1 MFLKSIELRGFKSF
15 ADKTELNFKKG
26 VTAVVGPNGSG
37 KSNISDAVRWVLG
50 EQSAKSLR
58 GGKMEDVIFAGTQYR
73 KPVGLAQVSLTLDNS
88 KGELPI
94 DYNDVVITRRIFRS
108 GDSEYLINNT
118 NCRLKD
124 IQELFMDTGIGK
136 EGYSIIG
143 QGKIDAIL
151 SGKPEE
157 RRKLL
162 EEAAGI
168 VKYKTRKDEAEKK
181 LQNTEQNLTR
191 IQDIL
196 LTYEE
201 RLEPL
206 RIDSEKAKRF
216 VELSNELSI
225 QEVSYVIDTINK
237 LQKSIELENS
247 NIDKIKGELEELE
260 ASRSNIRDL
269 LSQENNRLENHENI
283 NNETKKEYYKNKS
296 SIQDLE
302 HQINI
307 LNEKI
312 SFSKENIEKASIT
325 LKELFEEE
333 KTQKNRKEYISSSLE
348 ESTQTQEEIKK
359 TLKSQE
365 EALYLKSNIL
375 SEKENLSETLRTE
388 AIEYLRK
395 NSELSKEKSLLESE
409 IANKKSYL
417 KDLKEQSENY
427 RSISAINLT
436 TIEGLKEAQKN
447 VQKEIDELQSKT
459 SYLRSSLKESSIEIE
474 EIEGKLKLENKK
486 QTSLEANL
494 SVLTNLE
501 KQYEGYTKSVK
512 NLFTHCEKGYC
523 RVNKDSFVLLGDVI
537 TVDQEYETAIEIAL
551 GGAISDVITKN
562 ENIARDLIDYLKEKK
577 LGRATFLPL
586 TIIKGRKISPPDNIT
601 SIPGFIGIASDLLSY
616 DEKFNNAIQYV
627 LGKTVICK
635 DMNSALEVG
644 KKSNHTFRI
653 ITLQGEVVNVGGALT
668 GGSTFHKNTSII
680 SRKRELEDIS
690 SELQITTERIYAL
703 TKELTRAKESYN
715 QLDELILGTRDEMHS
730 KSIDITK
737 LSEKILAVEG
747 EIKRNSDFIKVSEKE
762 ILMVEEEII
771 KLVYSINE
779 LEEKIEV
786 CSQEEK
792 DNRASIN
799 KIDTELN
806 LIRVEL
812 SDLKQ
817 KITDVRV
824 NKVKVDEKVLSHS
837 NELDRI
843 NNEISSVKH
852 KVNKLSEEIELS
864 NKLISDYNY
873 GISENKNEI
882 DKLSGIVNKMDA
894 EFIAYEALRLEIRN
908 KIKSLEASL
917 DDKNLVYK
925 NLEEQLHKY
934 DLAKTRYT
942 LESENSIRKLNDE
955 MELTL
960 AEAQELAKEV
970 ADVEGLRKKIKYLKD
985 EISKLGNVNVGAIE
999 EYKEVSEKYTFMS
1012 EQHKDLLKA
1021 KAELENVIIE
1031 MTNKMRKLFVE
1042 NFKILREN
1050 FNNTFKELF
1059 KGGSADLI
1067 LSPGDELSANIEINV
1082 QPPGKKLQNIN
1093 LMSGGEK
1100 VLSAIALLF
1109 AILKMKP
1116 TPFCILDEIEAAL
1129 DDSNVFRYA
1138 DFMKSFSENVQF
1150 IVITHRKGTMEA
1162 SDVMYGITMEEKGVS
1177 KIVSLDFT
1185 KN

>member
-191 IQDIL
+191 IKDIL

-216 VELSNELSI
+216 VELSNDLSI
-225 QEVSYVIDTINK
+225 QEVSYVVDTINK
-237 LQKSIELENS
+237 LQKSIEIENS
-247 NIDKIKGELEELE
+247 NIYRIKSELDELE

-269 LSQENNRLENHENI
+269 LSQENIKLENHENI
-283 NNETKKEYYKNKS
+283 NNETKKEYYNNKS
-296 SIQDLE
+296 LIQELE

-312 SFSKENIEKASIT
+312 SFSKENIEKTSKT
-325 LKELFEEE
+325 LLELFEEE
-333 KTQKNRKEYISSSLE
+333 KIQLNRKENLSLSLQ
-348 ESTQTQEEIKK
+348 ESIKTQEEIKN
-359 TLKSQE
+359 TLKSE
-365 EALYLKSNIL
+365 EEILFIRSNIL
-375 SEKENLSETLRTE
+375 SEKEKLSETLRTE

-395 NSELSKEKSLLESE
+395 SSELSKQKSLLESE
-409 IANKKSYL
+409 IGNKESYL
-417 KDLKEQSENY
+417 KDLKEQSESY

-436 TIEGLKEAQKN
+436 TIDGLREAQSK
-447 VQKEIDELQSKT
+447 VQKEIDELQNKIFS
-459 SYLRSSLKESSIEIE
+459 LRRSLKENSVEIE
-474 EIEGKLKLENKK
+474 EIEGKLRVENRK

-537 TVDQEYETAIEIAL
+537 TVDKKYEIAVEIAL
-551 GGAISDVITKN
+551 GGAISDVITIN
-562 ENIARDLIDYLKEKK
+562 ENIARDLINYLKEKN

-586 TIIKGRKISPPDNIT
+586 TIINGRKISPPDNIT
-601 SIPGFIGIASDLLSY
+601 SIPGYIGIASDLLTY
-616 DEKFNNAIQYV
+616 DLKYNNAIQYV
-627 LGKTVICK
+627 LGKTVICQ

-644 KKSNHTFRI
+644 KKSNHSFRI

-690 SELQITTERIYAL
+690 TELKASTEKIHTL
-703 TKELTRAKESYN
+703 SKELNSAKNSYN
-715 QLDELILGTRDEMHS
+715 QLDELILETRDLIHS

-747 EIKRNSDFIKVSEKE
+747 EIKRNSDFIKVSDKE
-762 ILMVEEEII
+762 ILTVEEEII
-771 KLVYSINE
+771 KLVSSIKD
-779 LEEKIEV
+779 LEDNIEA
-786 CSQEEK
+786 CSKDEK
-792 DNRASIN
+792 DNRTSIN
-799 KIDTELN
+799 NLDAELN
-806 LIRVEL
+806 EIRVEL

-817 KITDVRV
+817 QITDVRI
-824 NKVKVDEKVLSHS
+824 NKAKIDEKVLTNT
-837 NELDRI
+837 NELERVDS
-843 NNEISSVKH
+843 EISSIGVK
-852 KVNKLSEEIELS
+852 VRKLKEEIELS
-864 NKLISDYNY
+864 KNLITDYNNS
-873 GISENKNEI
+873 ISENKNEV
-882 DKLSGIVNKMDA
+882 DKLKGLISKMEK
-894 EFIAYEALRLEIRN
+894 EFIAYEALRLEIKN
-908 KIKSLEASL
+908 EVKKLEASL
-917 DDKNLVYK
+917 EDKNLIFK
-925 NLEEQLHKY
+925 NLEDQLHKY
-934 DLAKTRYT
+934 DLTKTRYT

-960 AEAQELAKEV
+960 AEAQELAREV
-970 ADVEGLRKKIKYLKD
+970 SDVEGIKKRIKYLKD
-985 EISKLGNVNVGAIE
+985 EIAKLGNVNVGAIE
-999 EYKEVSEKYTFMS
+999 EYKEVSQKYTFMS
-1012 EQHKDLLKA
+1012 EQQQDLLKA
-1021 KAELENVIIE
+1021 KAELEDVISE

-1129 DDSNVFRYA
+1129 DDSNVYRYA

-1162 SDVMYGITMEEKGVS
+1162 SDIMYGITMEEKGIS

-1185 KN
+1185 RN